1 LVYFKSFEDIF
12 DLKITSGFLSAI
24 YAFLKHSLNTIRL
37 NEIKIGKYRFI
48 FEIEKVKDVEL
59 LFIIL
64 AERTDNLLE
73 LREDL
78 QMVKDKFIE
87 QFQDRLVNFNG
98 EVTDFFEF
106 DSKISEILFYNKK
119 RFEDSFY
126 FQINQIIEELK
137 NFSSFVIASA
147 LLNQNGGVIMTSL
160 SETVLSDIVRILEA
174 RNFTQKTDINELVT
188 LEEFGILTIRAINDS
203 LISVIQFKKKCPF
216 ETALIISKKFSN
228 RIEACI

>member
-1 LVYFKSFEDIF
+1 MYFRSFEEIF

-216 ETALIISKKFSN
+216 ETALIISKKFSK

>member
-1 LVYFKSFEDIF
+1 MVYFKSFEDIF